1 MEYNELTDF
10 LFIIIILIIPFIAQL
25 KVSSN
30 YNKYLTVKQSSGL
43 SGFEVARKIL
53 DNNGLDNIHIVET
66 RGKLT
71 DHYDP
76 TRKVIRL
83 SHNVFHG
90 DSVAS
95 VSIAAHECGHAI
107 QDKTGYVWMRIRSM
121 IFPIVNIATSISYV
135 IILIGILAQL
145 FNVVLLGIFL
155 TAFGLIFQI
164 ITLPVEFDA
173 SNRAKDE
180 LKKIGIVKTEEQT
193 GVNKVLGAAAMTYV
207 AGVLS
212 SALEI
217 VRLLLVFSRD
227 D

>member
-43 SGFEVARKIL
+43 RGFEVARKIL

-90 DSVAS
+90 DSIAS
-95 VSIAAHECGHAI
+95 ISIAAHECGHAI

-145 FNVVLLGIFL
+145 FNVVVLGIFL

-180 LKKIGIVKTEEQT
+180 LKKIGIVTTEEQT

>member
-1 MEYNELTDF
+1 MEYNELTDL

-25 KVSSN
+25 RVSSN

-90 DSVAS
+90 DSIAS
-95 VSIAAHECGHAI
+95 VSIAAHECGHAV

-135 IILIGILAQL
+135 VILIGILAQL
-145 FNVVLLGIFL
+145 FNVVLLGIVL

-164 ITLPVEFDA
+164 VTLPVEFDA

-180 LKKIGIVKTEEQT
+180 LRKIGIVKAEEQA

-217 VRLLLVFSRD
+217 VRLLLAFSRD

>member
-10 LFIIIILIIPFIAQL
+10 LFIIIILIIPFIAKL

-90 DSVAS
+90 DSIAS
-95 VSIAAHECGHAI
+95 VSIAAHECGHAV
-107 QDKTGYVWMRIRSM
+107 QDKTGYVWMRIRSI

>member
-90 DSVAS
+90 DSIAS
-95 VSIAAHECGHAI
+95 ISIAAHECGHAI

-145 FNVVLLGIFL
+145 FNVVVLGIFL

-180 LKKIGIVKTEEQT
+180 LKKIGIVTTEEQT

>member
-53 DNNGLDNIHIVET
+53 DNNDLDNIHIVET

>member
-66 RGKLT
+66 RVKLT

-90 DSVAS
+90 DSIAS
-95 VSIAAHECGHAI
+95 ISIAAHECGHAI

-180 LKKIGIVKTEEQT
+180 LKKIGIVTTEEQT

>member
-1 MEYNELTDF
+1 MEYNELTDL

-25 KVSSN
+25 KVTSN

-107 QDKTGYVWMRIRSM
+107 QDKTGYVWMKIRSM

-135 IILIGILAQL
+135 VILIGILAQL

-164 ITLPVEFDA
+164 VTLPVEFDA

-180 LKKIGIVKTEEQT
+180 LKKIGIVRKEEQT

>member
-1 MEYNELTDF
+1 MEYNELTDL

-53 DNNGLDNIHIVET
+53 DNNGLNNIHIVET

-107 QDKTGYVWMRIRSM
+107 QDKTGYVWMKIRSM

-135 IILIGILAQL
+135 VILIGILAQL

-164 ITLPVEFDA
+164 VTLPVEFDA

-180 LKKIGIVKTEEQT
+180 LRKIGIVKKEEQT

>member
-95 VSIAAHECGHAI
+95 ISIAAHECGHAI

-180 LKKIGIVKTEEQT
+180 LRKIGIVKTEEQT

>member
-1 MEYNELTDF
+1 MEYNELTDL

-25 KVSSN
+25 RVSSN

-53 DNNGLDNIHIVET
+53 DNNGLDNVHIVET

-90 DSVAS
+90 DSIAS
-95 VSIAAHECGHAI
+95 VSIAAHECGHAV
-107 QDKTGYVWMRIRSM
+107 QDKTGYIWMRIRSM

-135 IILIGILAQL
+135 VILIGILAQL

-164 ITLPVEFDA
+164 VTLPVEFDA

-180 LKKIGIVKTEEQT
+180 LRKIGIVKAEEQA

>member
-90 DSVAS
+90 DSIAS
-95 VSIAAHECGHAI
+95 VSIAAHECGHAV

>member
-1 MEYNELTDF
+1 MEYNELTDL

-25 KVSSN
+25 RVSSN

-53 DNNGLDNIHIVET
+53 DNNGLDNVHIVET

-90 DSVAS
+90 DSIAS
-95 VSIAAHECGHAI
+95 VSIAAHECGHAV

-135 IILIGILAQL
+135 VILIGILAQL
-145 FNVVLLGIFL
+145 FNVVLLGIVL

-164 ITLPVEFDA
+164 VTLPVEFDA

-180 LKKIGIVKTEEQT
+180 LRKIGIVKAEEQT

>member
-25 KVSSN
+25 KVTSN

-107 QDKTGYVWMRIRSM
+107 QDKTGYVWMRIRTM

-164 ITLPVEFDA
+164 VTLPVEFDA

-180 LKKIGIVKTEEQT
+180 LKKIGIVTTEEQT

>member
-90 DSVAS
+90 DSIAS
-95 VSIAAHECGHAI
+95 ISIAAHECGHAI

-180 LKKIGIVKTEEQT
+180 LKKIGIVTTEEQT

>member
-1 MEYNELTDF
+1 MEYNELTDL

-90 DSVAS
+90 DSIAS
-95 VSIAAHECGHAI
+95 VSIAAHECGHAV
-107 QDKTGYVWMRIRSM
+107 QDKTGYVWMRIRSI

-135 IILIGILAQL
+135 VILIGILAQL

-164 ITLPVEFDA
+164 VTLPVEFDA

-180 LKKIGIVKTEEQT
+180 LRKIGIVKAEEQT

>member
-53 DNNGLDNIHIVET
+53 VNNGLDNIHIVET

-135 IILIGILAQL
+135 VILIGILAQL

-180 LKKIGIVKTEEQT
+180 LRKIGIVKTEEQT

>member
-164 ITLPVEFDA
+164 VTLPVEFDA

-180 LKKIGIVKTEEQT
+180 LKKIGIVTTEEQT

>member
-90 DSVAS
+90 DSIAS
-95 VSIAAHECGHAI
+95 VSIAAHECGHAV
-107 QDKTGYVWMRIRSM
+107 QDKTGYVWMRIRSI

-135 IILIGILAQL
+135 VILIGILAQL

-164 ITLPVEFDA
+164 VTLPVEFDA

-180 LKKIGIVKTEEQT
+180 LRKIGIVKAEEQT

>member
-1 MEYNELTDF
+1 MEYNELTDL

-90 DSVAS
+90 DSIAS
-95 VSIAAHECGHAI
+95 VSIAAHECGHAV
-107 QDKTGYVWMRIRSM
+107 QDKTGYVWMRIRSI

-135 IILIGILAQL
+135 VILIGILAQL
-145 FNVVLLGIFL
+145 FNVVLLGIVL

-164 ITLPVEFDA
+164 VTLPVEFDA

-180 LKKIGIVKTEEQT
+180 LRKIGIVKAEEQT

>member
-1 MEYNELTDF
+1 MEYNELTDL

-25 KVSSN
+25 KVTSN

-107 QDKTGYVWMRIRSM
+107 QDKTGYVWMKIRSM

-135 IILIGILAQL
+135 VILIGILAQL
-145 FNVVLLGIFL
+145 FNVVILGIFL

-164 ITLPVEFDA
+164 VTLPVEFDA

-180 LKKIGIVKTEEQT
+180 LKKIGIVRKEEQT

>member
-1 MEYNELTDF
+1 MEYNELTDL

-53 DNNGLDNIHIVET
+53 DNNGLDNVHIVET

-90 DSVAS
+90 DSIAS
-95 VSIAAHECGHAI
+95 VSIAAHECGHAV

-135 IILIGILAQL
+135 VILIGILAQL
-145 FNVVLLGIFL
+145 FNVVLLGIVL

-164 ITLPVEFDA
+164 VTLPVEFDA

-180 LKKIGIVKTEEQT
+180 LRKIGIVKAEEQA

>member
-135 IILIGILAQL
+135 VILIGILAQL

-180 LKKIGIVKTEEQT
+180 LRKIGIVKTEEQT

>member
-90 DSVAS
+90 DSIAS
-95 VSIAAHECGHAI
+95 ISIADHECGHAI

-180 LKKIGIVKTEEQT
+180 LKKIGIVTTEEQT

>member
-25 KVSSN
+25 KVTSN

-90 DSVAS
+90 DSIAS

-217 VRLLLVFSRD
+217 VRLLLVFSRND
-227 D
+227 

>member
-1 MEYNELTDF
+1 MEYNELTDL

-25 KVSSN
+25 KVTSN
-30 YNKYLTVKQSSGL
+30 YNKYLIVKQSSGL

-90 DSVAS
+90 DSIAS
-95 VSIAAHECGHAI
+95 VSIAAHECGHAV
-107 QDKTGYVWMRIRSM
+107 QDKTGYVWMRIRSI

-135 IILIGILAQL
+135 VILIGILAQL
-145 FNVVLLGIFL
+145 FNVVLLGIVL

-164 ITLPVEFDA
+164 VTLPVEFDA

-180 LKKIGIVKTEEQT
+180 LRKIGIVKAEEQT

>member
-90 DSVAS
+90 DSIAS
-95 VSIAAHECGHAI
+95 ISIAAHECGHAI

>member
-1 MEYNELTDF
+1 MEYNELTDL

-30 YNKYLTVKQSSGL
+30 YNKYLIVKQSSGL

-53 DNNGLDNIHIVET
+53 DNNGLDNVHIVET

-90 DSVAS
+90 DSIAS
-95 VSIAAHECGHAI
+95 VSIAAHECGHAV
-107 QDKTGYVWMRIRSM
+107 QDKTGYVWMRIRSI

-135 IILIGILAQL
+135 VILIGILAQL
-145 FNVVLLGIFL
+145 FNVVLLGIVL

-164 ITLPVEFDA
+164 VTLPVEFDA

-180 LKKIGIVKTEEQT
+180 LRKIGIVKAEEQT

>member
-1 MEYNELTDF
+1 MEYNELTDL

-25 KVSSN
+25 KVTSN
-30 YNKYLTVKQSSGL
+30 YNKYLIVKQSSGL

-107 QDKTGYVWMRIRSM
+107 QDKTGYVWMKIRSM

-135 IILIGILAQL
+135 VILIGILAQL
-145 FNVVLLGIFL
+145 FNVVILGIFL

-164 ITLPVEFDA
+164 VTLPVEFDA

-180 LKKIGIVKTEEQT
+180 LKKIGIVRKEEQT

>member
-1 MEYNELTDF
+1 MEYNELTDL

-53 DNNGLDNIHIVET
+53 DNNGLDNVHIVET

-90 DSVAS
+90 DSIAS
-95 VSIAAHECGHAI
+95 VSIAAHECGHAV

-135 IILIGILAQL
+135 VILIGILAQL
-145 FNVVLLGIFL
+145 FNVVLLGIVL

-164 ITLPVEFDA
+164 VTLPVEFDA

-180 LKKIGIVKTEEQT
+180 LRKIGIVKAEEQA

-217 VRLLLVFSRD
+217 VRLLLAFSRD